1 MEGLEVLGDVAVL
14 VVSAEAGEGD
24 EGGSVPGVDELFFDE
39 GHGGEVA
46 CAEGVV
52 GELVG
57 VAVGLPGVVAG
68 EPGGGPG
75 VEERDG
81 DAAVSGSGGEVA
93 VDFCEGVVE
102 ADVGH
107 AGVEGGAVEECG
119 EGVVEGFD
127 FFGDGGFEGEGDGFV
142 GAHPD
147 GGGEVVEAGVG
158 GDVLEGVLF
167 PGEGGVEVSGEG
179 VELFVVGFLSV
190 EEEGLDGAF
199 EGAVVEEVSEDGG

>member
-1 MEGLEVLGDVAVL
+1 MEVLGDVAVL

-57 VAVGLPGVVAG
+57 VSVGLPGVVAG
-68 EPGGGPG
+68 EPGCGPG

-81 DAAVSGSGGEVA
+81 DAAVSGAWGEVA

-102 ADVGH
+102 ADVGD

-127 FFGDGGFEGEGDGFV
+127 FFWDGGLRVRVTDLSADIQRG
-142 GAHPD
+142 
-147 GGGEVVEAGVG
+147 VVK
-158 GDVLEGVLF
+158 
-167 PGEGGVEVSGEG
+167 
-179 VELFVVGFLSV
+179 
-190 EEEGLDGAF
+190 
-199 EGAVVEEVSEDGG
+199 